1 MVRTAL
7 WASWREKGATSGV
20 ASATS
25 GVDDFQRVDEH
36 LRDAAPLEKIGLGD
50 VDEGRHLKLQARCE

>member
-20 ASATS
+20 
-25 GVDDFQRVDEH
+25 DDFQRVDEH
-36 LRDAAPLEKIGLGD
+36 LGDAAPLEKIGLGD
-50 VDEGRHLKLQARCE
+50 VNEGRDLKLQARCE